1 MVINLV
7 TRLRERAQITLPSD
21 IVKRLNLKT
30 GDNLEIE
37 LNGDKIIIKPVLII
51 DRAQSWFWTKE
62 WQEKEKE
69 VEKDVK
75 AGRIYRAR
83 DYTDLVKKLKK

>member
-51 DRAQSWFWTKE
+51 DRAQSWFWTKG

>member
-1 MVINLV
+1 MV